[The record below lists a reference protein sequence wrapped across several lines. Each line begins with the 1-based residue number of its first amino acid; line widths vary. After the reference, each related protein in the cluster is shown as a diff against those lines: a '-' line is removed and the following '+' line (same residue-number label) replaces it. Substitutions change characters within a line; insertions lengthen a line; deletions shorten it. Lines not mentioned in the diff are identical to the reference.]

1 MTRFIA
7 LASVG
12 NSAKAKSLHALA
24 LTPAADMDIA
34 VLTQRPDGTTPCP
47 YELPN
52 SSKRALNGQ
61 DDDTG
66 GQVWLCPS
74 CQSCFATLPEFDAQA
89 LPYLHCC
96 SRHEIYEFGRDKTCI
111 KVPVLVWRVNAE
123 VTGFMSR

>member
-1 MTRFIA
+1 MSSHQRHQTGTHQHIKLGSVIAGGHVTRFIA

-12 NSAKAKSLHALA
+12 NPAKAKSLHALA

-66 GQVWLCPS
+66 GQVRLCPS
-74 CQSCFATLPEFDAQA
+74 CQPCFAILPM
-89 LPYLHCC
+89 L
-96 SRHEIYEFGRDKTCI
+96 
-111 KVPVLVWRVNAE
+111 
-123 VTGFMSR
+123 

>member
-1 MTRFIA
+1 MRPASKGPACPNMGASVQHSPAFKLGLVTAGGHVTRFIA

-12 NSAKAKSLHALA
+12 NPAKAKSLHALA

-52 SSKRALNGQ
+52 SSKRAPNGL

-66 GQVWLCPS
+66 GQVQLCSS
-74 CQSCFATLPEFDAQA
+74 CQSCSAILLQF
-89 LPYLHCC
+89 CC
-96 SRHEIYEFGRDKTCI
+96 SRHD
-111 KVPVLVWRVNAE
+111 
-123 VTGFMSR
+123 